1 MILRPARLDTA
12 VKLAL
17 PPKPVGDNENTD
29 IQFERIEQ
37 VSCSYC
43 GSFVT
48 LTEARPLSSIPCP
61 HCGGKVFVA
70 VRLAN
75 FLVHGNSGQGE
86 TGSIYRATDETLAR
100 DVAIKL
106 LRGSYVGD
114 PDACDRLR
122 KEACALGKFNHPRV
136 AQVYALSFSKG
147 NPYLV
152 MEWVTGEDFA
162 KKVQDEGH
170 LSERVVL
177 RMAVD
182 VAEGLQALNREGLV
196 HSDIKPANIV
206 MDRDG
211 NSKLV
216 DFGLTGMSRY
226 DNNHNLMGTPD
237 YIAPELIFGEKDS
250 PSSDIY
256 SFGATL
262 YHLLAGCPPTSGEDA
277 AEVLKARIS
286 KVPITPLGE
295 VAPHVS
301 PATCKMVM
309 KMLEHQPEDRL
320 QNSDILAS
328 EVKESIRLLDASQE
342 GQPGVASEKAPD
354 VLSPSE
360 RHKEA
365 YMTTD
370 EAKANARGALDSF
383 VELPSPTSSL
393 AQPPSQ
399 LPPPPQ
405 PPSVSPSPPPSPKEA
420 KSTHPAKKSRGVLW
434 VLLMIM
440 GALAVAVQYPPC
452 DKVWDMCCYHVSIY
466 IDDVAKRQPVV
477 DHVLK
482 WSKQKMDELKG
493 FVAAKFVTPLPE
505 PASLLP
511 LLAAFTNEEKLVW
524 HITNIGAQTK
534 SGSAMQTGGA
544 LIIQLSGVAV
554 DNWASWRNGYNYGRF
569 IWSKVTTDH
578 YAFSARIVSMATHDS
593 REVTGIQI
601 KGTDASTCPWVLFG
615 FLGNGEL
622 FLQIRNPDSKAIIIR
637 HVKQPDRTARRL
649 MIVRRGSL
657 FEALYSSDGISWTPF
672 GRCSLALP
680 SEHTVGFTISML
692 DPNRLDVV
700 KFDTL
705 SLKLPRWENSTCF

>member
-1 MILRPARLDTA
+1 MTLRPVKFDKA
-12 VKLAL
+12 VKLTL
-17 PPKPVGDNENTD
+17 LPKPIGDKKNTD
-29 IQFERIEQ
+29 ILFDRIEQ
-37 VSCSYC
+37 VSCPYC

-75 FLVHGNSGQGE
+75 FLIHGNIGE
-86 TGSIYRATDETLAR
+86 GEMGSIYRATDEILAR

-114 PDACDRLR
+114 PEACDRLR
-122 KEACALGKFNHPRV
+122 QEACALGKLNHPRV
-136 AQVYALSFSKG
+136 AQVYALSFS
-147 NPYLV
+147 NDHPYLI
-152 MEWVTGEDFA
+152 MEWVTGEDFL

-170 LSERVVL
+170 LDERVVL
-177 RMAVD
+177 RMAGD

-226 DNNHNLMGTPD
+226 DSNHNLLGTPD
-237 YIAPELIFGEKDS
+237 YIAPELIFGESDS

-256 SFGATL
+256 SLGATL
-262 YHLLAGCPPTSGEDA
+262 YHLLSGCTPTSGEDA
-277 AEVLKARIS
+277 TEVLKARIE

-295 VAPHVS
+295 VAPYVS

-309 KMLEHQPEDRL
+309 KMLEYSPADRL
-320 QNSDILAS
+320 KNSDILAS
-328 EVKESIRLLDASQE
+328 EVKEAVRLLDAPQTE
-342 GQPGVASEKAPD
+342 QPGVVPEKAPD
-354 VLSPSE
+354 VLSPWE

-370 EAKANARGALDSF
+370 EAKANARGGWDSL
-383 VELPSPTSSL
+383 VELPDPSSSV
-393 AQPPSQ
+393 APSPSQ

-405 PPSVSPSPPPSPKEA
+405 PPSASPLPPPSPQEA
-420 KSTHPAKKSRGVLW
+420 KSKHPAKKSRGVFWILF
-434 VLLMIM
+434 LII

-466 IDDVAKRQPVV
+466 VEDVAKRQPVV
-477 DHVLK
+477 DDVLK
-482 WSKQKMDELKG
+482 WNKQKMDELKG
-493 FVAAKFVTPLPE
+493 FVEAKFVTPLPE
-505 PASLLP
+505 PVPLLP

-524 HITNIGAQTK
+524 QTTNIGDQTR

-554 DNWASWRNGYNYGRF
+554 DNWASWRNGYNHGRF
-569 IWSKVTTDH
+569 IWSKVTTNH
-578 YAFSARIVSMATHDS
+578 YAFSARIVSMATHDP

-622 FLQIRNPDSKAIIIR
+622 FFQIRNPDSKAIIIR
-637 HVKQPDRTARRL
+637 RVRQPDRAKRSL

-672 GRCSLALP
+672 GRCSLDLP
-680 SEHTVGFTISML
+680 SEHTVGFSISLL
-692 DPNRLDVV
+692 DPNQLEIV

-705 SLKLPRWENSTCF
+705 SLKLPKIEKK